1 MKTTSTKEKNFQDVS
16 FNFCRPPFSFFF
28 FFLHFFYQE
37 RCQYHSIYYTDD
49 KVTNRFFRESH
60 DNEI

>member
-1 MKTTSTKEKNFQDVS
+1 MFPLISVALLFL
-16 FNFCRPPFSFFF
+16 FFSFF
-28 FFLHFFYQE
+28 HFFYQE